1 MKKWYLSQALK
12 GGLQVEREAVEG
24 EEAPESTDSL
34 PGLSSA
40 LFPFNIP
47 MKIEVSGKIGR
58 GRH

>member
-1 MKKWYLSQALK
+1 ME
-12 GGLQVEREAVEG
+12 GG
-24 EEAPESTDSL
+24 EAPEPTDSL

-58 GRH
+58 GGALIILPKKS

>member
-1 MKKWYLSQALK
+1 M
-12 GGLQVEREAVEG
+12 EREAGEG
-24 EEAPESTDSL
+24 GEAPESTGSL

-58 GRH
+58 GRHSSYFLRSLNLSFVL